1 MFKVA
6 AGAVFIGSA
15 YQLLRRGSTYDQFVT
30 AVNTCVLPAGVK
42 LIQIAEG
49 SVILKVQAEDIS
61 ALDTLWGLYTD
72 GTLRE
77 SLQDIFVSS
86 VFGKQV
92 EVIVTI
98 DQQEYE
104 NARKELIGKVQ
115 GKFIT
120 IVKTSCIWLIWSA
133 LVLLYGLKNEE
144 YYI

>member
-6 AGAVFIGSA
+6 AGTVFIASA

-42 LIQIAEG
+42 LIQIAKG

-61 ALDTLWGLYTD
+61 ALDTLWGSYSD
-72 GTLRE
+72 GTLGE
-77 SLQDIFVSS
+77 SLQDIFVTS

-104 NARKELIGKVQ
+104 NARKELISKVQ
-115 GKFIT
+115 GKLIT
-120 IVKTSCIWLIWSA
+120 IVKT
-133 LVLLYGLKNEE
+133 K
-144 YYI
+144 

>member
-1 MFKVA
+1 M
-6 AGAVFIGSA
+6 
-15 YQLLRRGSTYDQFVT
+15 
-30 AVNTCVLPAGVK
+30 
-42 LIQIAEG
+42 
-49 SVILKVQAEDIS
+49 ILKVQAEDIS

-72 GTLRE
+72 GTLSE

-120 IVKTSCIWLIWSA
+120 IVKT
-133 LVLLYGLKNEE
+133 K
-144 YYI
+144 

>member
-6 AGAVFIGSA
+6 AGTVFIASA

-42 LIQIAEG
+42 LIQIAKG

-61 ALDTLWGLYTD
+61 ALDTLWGSYSD
-72 GTLRE
+72 GTLGE
-77 SLQDIFVSS
+77 SLQDIFVTS

-104 NARKELIGKVQ
+104 NARKELISKVQ

-120 IVKTSCIWLIWSA
+120 VVKT
-133 LVLLYGLKNEE
+133 K
-144 YYI
+144 